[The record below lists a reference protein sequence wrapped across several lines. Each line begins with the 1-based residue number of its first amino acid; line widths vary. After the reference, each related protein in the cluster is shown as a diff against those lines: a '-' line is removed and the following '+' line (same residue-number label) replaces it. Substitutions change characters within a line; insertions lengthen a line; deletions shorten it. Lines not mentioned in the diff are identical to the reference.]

1 MIATPDILVWFRS
14 TFLFI
19 RIPFPSATTGSSLF
33 GGSQPASGGGLFGS
47 TATSSSGG
55 LFGKPGEAVKEL
67 DPSCFYT
74 PLDQLTAEEKAKFES
89 LEFELGLVPTRP
101 PPKELCF

>member
-1 MIATPDILVWFRS
+1 MGSAS
-14 TFLFI
+14 SAS
-19 RIPFPSATTGSSLF
+19 PFGTTTSSTTGSSLF

-47 TATSSSGG
+47 TAASSSGG
-55 LFGKPGEAVKEL
+55 LFGKPGEAVKAL
-67 DPSCFYT
+67 VPSCFYT

-89 LEFELGLVPTRP
+89 SEFELGLVPTRP